1 MAGVG
6 IASWCWGNSTTLKY
20 TLVLVTRTHIFST
33 ETGKC
38 YKSWLLGFGGFVV
51 VAVVVFLFE
60 NQFTSILLIISQIKK
75 KKKFPLWLI
84 GLRTQHSII
93 KDVSSIPGIAH

>member
-1 MAGVG
+1 M
-6 IASWCWGNSTTLKY
+6 
-20 TLVLVTRTHIFST
+20 
-33 ETGKC
+33 
-38 YKSWLLGFGGFVV
+38 V